1 MRAIAVL
8 TLAAVA
14 LCACAT
20 SAGRDDSPTSTVKGF
35 SEWYLASAAGGFPGS
50 DHWPALRPMVTP
62 AFYAAL
68 EKGHAGMECHR
79 NATQGTEPPP
89 LAGDLFVSLFE
100 GATSLVS
107 LAVISRSRDQSDV
120 AATWQYDDSRPGQ
133 SPARWTD
140 RVILKQIDGR
150 WLIDDFIHEGTWD
163 FAVKG
168 SVTRI
173 LMEVAK
179 ECATD

>member
-1 MRAIAVL
+1 MRAIGAL

-14 LCACAT
+14 LSACT
-20 SAGRDDSPTSTVKGF
+20 TPAGRDGSPTSTVSGF
-35 SEWYLASAAGGFPGS
+35 AKWYLASAAGGFPGS
-50 DHWPALRPMVTP
+50 DTWPALRPMVTP

-68 EKGHAGMECHR
+68 EQGHAGMECHR

-107 LAVISRSRDQSDV
+107 LAVISRNRGQAVV
-120 AATWQYDDSRPGQ
+120 AATWQCGDSRPGQ
-133 SPARWTD
+133 SPAQWTD
-140 RVILKQIDGR
+140 RVILKQIDGQ
-150 WLIDDFIHEGTWD
+150 WLIDDFMHDGTWD
-163 FAVKG
+163 FAVQG
-168 SVTRI
+168 SVTRG

-179 ECATD
+179 ECAE